1 MTGSNASGITPV
13 GSGGTAGMHDA
24 HRTVFTDI
32 FDWMMVPVIL
42 LAPLGV
48 GLIYLLSLSLADSAL
63 DQPLKARLR
72 TFAEQI
78 EWAKDQPRIDERS
91 LAWIARDGRAEFAV
105 MDLHGNTLLGSD
117 ELPLIRPGPAPE
129 LTFITGIHL
138 EHQVRTAALRVQVP
152 GAPGA
157 LVVAVAEA
165 AHPRDVLARE
175 ILIEMAIATLIIVT
189 LLVILMHR
197 GLKAGLLPLESLRAR
212 LANRA
217 PDDLSRLDIADAP
230 MEVQPL
236 VNAFNQLLERVREAS
251 TAQRRFIDNAAH
263 QLRTPLAA
271 INTQTQLALRT
282 ASGTSREALLTIEQ
296 GAQRLARLV
305 NQLLVLSRAESM
317 QGVGLELVPVDLC
330 ALARE
335 VAEEM
340 LQHATA
346 RTIDLGVDLP
356 DTPVSVLGEP
366 TLLREL
372 LVNLA
377 DNAVKY
383 SLPGGMV
390 TLRVR
395 PPGLLEVEDAGIGVP
410 VEERERIFERFHR
423 VIGTHA
429 TGSGLGLSIVRE
441 VAAHH
446 GAAVA
451 LHASPAGGTRFTVSF
466 AQPVPGTSAD

>member
-1 MTGSNASGITPV
+1 MTAAQSSRTAEADNSPTTDSG
-13 GSGGTAGMHDA
+13 DA

-63 DQPLKARLR
+63 DLPLKARLR
-72 TFAEQI
+72 IFAEQI
-78 EWAKDQPRIDERS
+78 EWVRDQPRIDERS

-105 MDLHGNTLLGSD
+105 MDLQGNTLLGSD
-117 ELPLIRPGPAPE
+117 ELPLIRPGPAPD
-129 LTFITGIHL
+129 LTFITGTHL
-138 EHQVRTAALRVQVP
+138 EHRVRTAALRVEVT
-152 GAPGA
+152 GAPGP
-157 LVVAVAEA
+157 LVVALAEPA
-165 AHPRDVLARE
+165 YPRDVLARE
-175 ILIEMAIATLIIVT
+175 ILFEMAVATLLIVT
-189 LLVILMHR
+189 MLVILMHR

-212 LANRA
+212 LANRE

-230 MEVQPL
+230 MEIKPL
-236 VNAFNQLLERVREAS
+236 VNGFNQLLERVREAS
-251 TAQRRFIDNAAH
+251 TAQRRFIANAAH

-271 INTQTQLALRT
+271 ISTQTQLALRT
-282 ASGTSREALLTIEQ
+282 ASGTSRDALLTIDQ
-296 GAQRLARLV
+296 GALRLARLV

-317 QGVGLELVPVDLC
+317 QGAGLEMVPVDLC

-335 VAEEM
+335 VAEDM
-340 LQHATA
+340 LPHAAA
-346 RTIDLGVDLP
+346 RDIDLGVDLP
-356 DTPVSVLGEP
+356 DDPVWLHGEP

-395 PPGLLEVEDAGIGVP
+395 APGTLEVEDAGIGVP
-410 VEERERIFERFHR
+410 AEERERIFERFHR

-429 TGSGLGLSIVRE
+429 TGSGLGLSIVSE

-451 LHASPAGGTRFTVSF
+451 LHPSPAGGTCFTVTF
-466 AQPVPGTSAD
+466 TQPATNAIPR